1 MRYSEDSQ
9 MPCKEFDSALEELKA
24 TINSKKYL
32 DIRSD
37 GMVAVDIIDSQ
48 SRELERTKENVCLL
62 IRLFYKEH
70 YLLSMED
77 AWNFIS

>member
-1 MRYSEDSQ
+1 
-9 MPCKEFDSALEELKA
+9 MPCKEFLNALEDLIS
-24 TINSKKYL
+24 TINSKKFA

-37 GMVAVDIIDSQ
+37 GLVAVDIIDGQ
-48 SRELERTKENVCLL
+48 SKELTRTKENVCLL

-77 AWNFIS
+77 AWNFIC